1 MIDFHS
7 HILPGIDDGS
17 ADVRESS
24 ALLTMLRE
32 QGVKTVVATPHFY
45 PGRMS
50 VSGFLERRKEAFER
64 LCETETC
71 PVPQILLGAEVR
83 YYDGIRHM
91 EDLELLCIEGSRVLL
106 LEMPFEKWSEMT
118 IKEVATLSRSSRVT
132 VVLAHIE
139 RYASYQDPNALY
151 RLLESGVLMQA
162 NAGFFTGRFSRR
174 RALGMLSQGL
184 IHVIGSD
191 CHNITSRPPQIGR
204 AAQIIEKRFGSECLD
219 HISEFTRDILCI
231 SNINQ

>member
-1 MIDFHS
+1 
-7 HILPGIDDGS
+7 
-17 ADVRESS
+17 
-24 ALLTMLRE
+24 MLWE
-32 QGVKTVVATPHFY
+32 TTLCQGEK
-45 PGRMS
+45 
-50 VSGFLERRKEAFER
+50 GFLDCGR
-64 LCETETC
+64 
-71 PVPQILLGAEVR
+71 
-83 YYDGIRHM
+83 
-91 EDLELLCIEGSRVLL
+91 GSRTDEAKEELIA
-106 LEMPFEKWSEMT
+106 
-118 IKEVATLSRSSRVT
+118 IKNVRGLTPVI
-132 VVLAHIE
+132 AHIE